1 MEFEFINMEHYLTKE
16 KLEELKKEL
25 EHLKKDVRNEI
36 AERLKRAKEYGD
48 LSENAEYSEAKDEQ
62 ARIESRIFEL
72 EDVLRNASV
81 IKKSGAKDVVSI
93 GSTIEVKKSGRGGEK
108 ILKYT
113 IVGSNE
119 AKPEENLISNES
131 PLGKAFLDKKKGDII
146 KIETPGG
153 KAEYKIM
160 KIG

>member
-1 MEFEFINMEHYLTKE
+1 MQHYLTKE
-16 KLEELKKEL
+16 KLEELKKEA
-25 EHLKKDVRNEI
+25 EYLKKDVRNEI

-72 EDVLRNASV
+72 ENILRNASI
-81 IKKSGAKDVVSI
+81 IKKNGGKDIVLI
-93 GSTIEVKKSGRGGEK
+93 GSTIEVNKKGK
-108 ILKYT
+108 TLKYT

-153 KAEYKIM
+153 KVEYKII
-160 KIG
+160 KID